1 MNWFNHAE
9 WKRGVVQIEFR
20 RYFKYVSSPTPPPSA
35 QPGNFPVSLVIE
47 ITPLATVCQL
57 RCKGGHESTFNT
69 LPHSSPPRNTWGR
82 RNFFSI
88 SSPWLLLPHSWQWI
102 VFSIHASMPVE
113 WSIRFGGWLM
123 VKEWTVLRSRVMAAN
138 QPPNHCQT
146 CGIFLW
152 VPCSSIPSP
161 RAVRPDRMPAVHKPV
176 PLASR
181 LRSKMIL
188 AFLVAEKFST
198 AN

>member
-20 RYFKYVSSPTPPPSA
+20 RYFKYVSSLLPQPSA
-35 QPGNFPVSLVIE
+35 QPGHFPVSLVIE

-69 LPHSSPPRNTWGR
+69 LPHSSRPRNTWGR

-113 WSIRFGGWLM
+113 WSLRFGGWLM
-123 VKEWTVLRSRVMAAN
+123 VKEWTVLRGAEWWQPTNHPTIVRRVESF
-138 QPPNHCQT
+138 
-146 CGIFLW
+146 CGFLARRFHPLEPS
-152 VPCSSIPSP
+152 VRTECLPSISQY
-161 RAVRPDRMPAVHKPV
+161 
-176 PLASR
+176 L
-181 LRSKMIL
+181 
-188 AFLVAEKFST
+188 
-198 AN
+198 